1 MATTPPSRKRA
12 APKKAPSA
20 NKSKTPAAPKK
31 PAGAAVPA
39 SKASTTKGKTTA
51 QAKPARPAPKT
62 KQLVPRDTA
71 GTTPDVPGDS
81 TTAIELSPRV
91 QRFVDEYL
99 IDLNGTQAAIR
110 AGYSAATAQ
119 EQSSRLLSIV
129 MVQRAVAA
137 ARKAQQERTQV
148 EADKVV
154 LEAWNIMTAD
164 PRELVQV
171 KVGCCRHC
179 WGEGHRYQRT
189 LAEYNHDR
197 EKFREGGKPPEDWE
211 EQGGIG
217 YSPLRE
223 AHPACP
229 ECHGDG
235 CPRVVLGDTRT
246 LSPGTRALYAGAKE
260 TKYGIEVQ
268 MHDKGAAMEKLFKH
282 LGLYERDNQQKTDPL
297 ASLLHAIASGNSNG
311 FVPQAVDPERP
322 LAQAKPSAFLP
333 RPDDG
338 ERD

>member
-1 MATTPPSRKRA
+1 MNLTP
-12 APKKAPSA
+12 
-20 NKSKTPAAPKK
+20 
-31 PAGAAVPA
+31 
-39 SKASTTKGKTTA
+39 
-51 QAKPARPAPKT
+51 
-62 KQLVPRDTA
+62 KQ
-71 GTTPDVPGDS
+71 
-81 TTAIELSPRV
+81 

-110 AGYSAATAQ
+110 AGYSPDTAQ
-119 EQSSRLLSIV
+119 EQASRLLSIV
-129 MVQRAVAA
+129 MVQRAVEA
-137 ARKAQQERTQV
+137 ARKAQQERTHV
-148 EADKVV
+148 SADRVV

-164 PRELVQV
+164 ARELVQV
-171 KVGCCRHC
+171 KVGCCRYC

-197 EKFREGGKPPEDWE
+197 ERFREGGKPPEDWE

-217 YSPLRE
+217 YSPLRD
-223 AHPACP
+223 AHPSCP

-260 TKYGIEVQ
+260 GKYGIEVQ

-322 LAQAKPSAFLP
+322 VAQAKPSAFLP

>member
-1 MATTPPSRKRA
+1 MTITPPSRKRA
-12 APKKAPSA
+12 ALKKAPSTS
-20 NKSKTPAAPKK
+20 KTKTPAAPKK
-31 PAGAAVPA
+31 PAGAAVRA
-39 SKASTTKGKTTA
+39 SKASPTKGKATT
-51 QAKPARPAPKT
+51 QAKPAPKT
-62 KQLVPRDTA
+62 KRLVPRDTA
-71 GTTPDVPGDS
+71 GTTQDVPSDN
-81 TTAIELSPRV
+81 TTAIDLSPRV

-99 IDLNGTQAAIR
+99 IDFNGTQAAIR

-119 EQSSRLLSIV
+119 EQSSRLLSNV
-129 MVQRAVAA
+129 MVKQAVSA

-235 CPRVVLGDTRT
+235 CSRVVLGDTRT
-246 LSPGTRALYAGAKE
+246 LSPGARALYAGAKE
-260 TKYGIEVQ
+260 GKYGIKVQ

-297 ASLLHAIASGNSNG
+297 TSLLKTITGGADSA
-311 FVPQAVDPERP
+311 FKPVAQDPEH
-322 LAQAKPSAFLP
+322 
-333 RPDDG
+333 DED
-338 ERD
+338 